1 MKLILKFGLA
11 AIGLLLFMFRNAHVH
26 TLKRQTLHLEAI
38 QPFKPFK
45 MVFISDI
52 HHRVLPENL
61 IDFPVDFIVIGGD
74 IAEKGVPLR
83 KVEHNLKVLSA
94 AAPVYFIWG
103 NNDREVDE
111 MELRRLFS
119 RYGVHLL
126 ENDSIELFGN
136 SRLKL
141 VGLDYFA
148 FRENPLDTAF
158 AGVAADDTVIFVS
171 HTPFI
176 FPRVMEHYP
185 VDFVLAGHTHGGQ
198 IRIGKWGLYKKGSL
212 TEENGVYRLV
222 SNGYGTT
229 HLPLRLGA
237 EAEYHVLTIKPKEST
252 KLI

>member
-11 AIGLLLFMFRNAHVH
+11 AMGLLLFMFRNAHVH
-26 TLKRQTLHLEAI
+26 TLKRQTLHLKAK
-38 QPFKPFK
+38 QPFKPFE

-52 HHRVLPENL
+52 HHRVLSEKM
-61 IDFPVDFIVIGGD
+61 IDFPVDLIVIGGD
-74 IAEKGVPLR
+74 IAEKGVPLK
-83 KVEHNLKVLSA
+83 KVEHNLKVLSSL
-94 AAPVYFIWG
+94 APVYFIWG

-111 MELRRLFS
+111 TELRSLFE
-119 RYGVHLL
+119 RYHVRLL
-126 ENDSIELFGN
+126 ENEAVPLFGN

-148 FRENPLDTAF
+148 FRENPLDSSF
-158 AGVAADDTVIFVS
+158 ENVDSDDTVIFVS

-176 FPRVMEHYP
+176 FPRVKADYP
-185 VDFVLAGHTHGGQ
+185 VDFMLAGHTHGGQ
-198 IRIGKWGLYKKGSL
+198 IRLGKWGLYKKGSL
-212 TEENGVYRLV
+212 TEEDGVYRLV

-237 EAEYHVLTIKPKEST
+237 EAEYHLLTIKPKEST